1 VSNAVKLVSSGRK
14 ARGEGPQRRKEI
26 LAAAEK
32 IFLKDGYKGATIRKI
47 ADEVGVSPTALYL
60 HFPDKHAMLLE
71 ISATALESLL
81 ENFRGIQKAER
92 DPMIRLR
99 RFIRA
104 YIEFAFDQ
112 PTAYQLLFGRED
124 RVPGEGPDLARQLG
138 MDCYSAFLAA
148 IEELQ
153 LAGRLKHPCQK
164 GTAQVIWGACHGL
177 VTLTLTSAWFDW
189 APMDGLIDLT
199 IDSLIEGHFRSASA

>member
-1 VSNAVKLVSSGRK
+1 MSSGRK
-14 ARGEGPQRRKEI
+14 PRGEGPQRRVEI

-32 IFLKDGYKGATIRKI
+32 IFLSEGYKAATIRKI

-71 ISATALESLL
+71 ISACALDTLL
-81 ENFRGIQKAER
+81 ANFRSIHEEET

-99 RFIRA
+99 RFMRA
-104 YIEFAFDQ
+104 YIDFAFER

-124 RVPGEGPDLARQLG
+124 RVPGESPDRARQLG
-138 MDCYSAFLAA
+138 MECYTTFLTA

-153 LAGRLKHPCQK
+153 EAGRLKYVCPG

-189 APMDGLIDLT
+189 APMDKLIDQT
-199 IDSLIEGHFRSASA
+199 VDSLIAGHFSDV